1 MIDLGIEKLLGG
13 CRSLVQGKRF
23 AFVTHEAACVRDGE
37 SSLKKIITAFP
48 GQLQSVWSPQHGYY
62 GVEQANMIPSAD
74 FRDPQSGI
82 PVKSLYGERRR
93 PSPEMF
99 DDIDLVLADLVD
111 VGCRVYTYLWTL
123 VLVMQAAA
131 EAGVPVLVLD
141 RPNPLGGE
149 RVEGNLLR
157 RENASFVG
165 LYPLPMRHGLTLG
178 ELSRYLNDV
187 YDLGCRLEVVPMDGW
202 RRDMYLDETGV
213 FLVPPSPNMPTL
225 NTALVYPGQVLLEG
239 TNLSEG
245 RGTTSPFELW
255 GAPFVEPERLLAEID
270 RRLTDGL
277 FLRPTFF
284 SPTFDKWSGQVCG
297 GLQLH
302 VVDRQRF
309 RPYLVS
315 LEILRAVLKL
325 YGDRFSW
332 LSPPYEYEYEKLPFD
347 ILTGDERLRLAL
359 ENGED
364 ILALR
369 ESWLPELEDFH
380 RRRREFLLY

>member
-1 MIDLGIEKLLGG
+1 MINLGIEKLLGG
-13 CRSLVQGKRF
+13 CRSLIQGKRF
-23 AFVTHEAACVRDGE
+23 AFVTHAAACVRDGE

-99 DDIDLVLADLVD
+99 DDIDLVLVDLVD

-347 ILTGDERLRLAL
+347 ILTGDERLRQAL